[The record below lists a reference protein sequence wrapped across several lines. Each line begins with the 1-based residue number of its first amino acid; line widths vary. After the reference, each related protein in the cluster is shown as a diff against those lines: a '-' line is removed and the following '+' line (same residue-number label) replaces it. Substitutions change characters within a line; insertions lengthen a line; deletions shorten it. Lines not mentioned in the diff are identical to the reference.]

1 MILEYANRPGM
12 EAFTVADI
20 EKIIPHPH
28 MAAVHL
34 SDMANNNLLGVRIIK
49 QGGGATL
56 HYSKKPT
63 DLLRVK
69 WRKRTDGQIGIKGEP
84 YGI

>member
-34 SDMANNNLLGVRIIK
+34 SDLAGYNLLGVRIIK